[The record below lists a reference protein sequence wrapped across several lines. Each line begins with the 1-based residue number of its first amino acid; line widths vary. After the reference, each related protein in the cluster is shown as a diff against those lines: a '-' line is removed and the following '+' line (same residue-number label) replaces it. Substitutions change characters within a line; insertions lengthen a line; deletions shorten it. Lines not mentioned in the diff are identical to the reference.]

1 MIIRNRRSA
10 FRNICEEGNE
20 IFDIELLRLVL
31 QRHGM
36 HLFFVALSAGVIV
49 YLALKMLTPTL
60 FSPQHRVPLYRNP
73 ESFWGFPKSGIV
85 TVDSNLS
92 EFDPEQ
98 TLKKIFDGDFRP
110 ERLRAYFEPEGFSL
124 TGCDSGGLSSGFE
137 IRPADGSWSARM
149 KAELIQLKKKPSTLL
164 MWGPVPKENLEKITK
179 TLARFLNEEVG
190 QRYLCVGRDSRGEI
204 VKAIS
209 ESEKSHR
216 IKLARIRAL
225 PDEAP
230 ESKRALM
237 FEESSEWS
245 KKKASA
251 DELIKDLDQSS
262 LPIPIFEIRES
273 LDTSPRTIQR
283 VAVLC
288 LGASAGACLAG
299 LLYFLCIGAPS
310 RIIFGE
316 AALGAIHLDASIYS
330 LRRDA
335 DKLQN
340 LLSASLAYA
349 GSDKCGKLAAF
360 VPQVESSL
368 IEHIRVAAEKSG
380 RSFGVD
386 GSKDSEVTL
395 FSSSDPSDCLSS
407 LPHRGFS
414 RILLSAKQGKALKS
428 LHLLY
433 QAEADLSGLAITDVV
448 LVDD

>member
-1 MIIRNRRSA
+1 VS
-10 FRNICEEGNE
+10 
-20 IFDIELLRLVL
+20 
-31 QRHGM
+31 
-36 HLFFVALSAGVIV
+36 
-49 YLALKMLTPTL
+49 
-60 FSPQHRVPLYRNP
+60 
-73 ESFWGFPKSGIV
+73 
-85 TVDSNLS
+85 
-92 EFDPEQ
+92 
-98 TLKKIFDGDFRP
+98 
-110 ERLRAYFEPEGFSL
+110 
-124 TGCDSGGLSSGFE
+124 
-137 IRPADGSWSARM
+137 
-149 KAELIQLKKKPSTLL
+149 
-164 MWGPVPKENLEKITK
+164 KENLEKITK

-204 VKAIS
+204 LKAIS
-209 ESEKSHR
+209 ESEQSHR

-230 ESKRALM
+230 ESKRALL

-262 LPIPIFEIRES
+262 LPIQIFEIRES
-273 LDTSPRTIQR
+273 LDESPRTVQR

-299 LLYFLCIGAPS
+299 LLYFLCLGASS

-335 DKLQN
+335 AKLQN

-395 FSSSDPSDCLSS
+395 FSSGDPSDYLSS

-414 RILLSAKQGKALKS
+414 RILLSAKHGKALKS
-428 LHLLY
+428 HHLLY

>member
-1 MIIRNRRSA
+1 
-10 FRNICEEGNE
+10 
-20 IFDIELLRLVL
+20 
-31 QRHGM
+31 M
-36 HLFFVALSAGVIV
+36 HLFFVALSAGAIV

-60 FSPQHRVPLYRNP
+60 FSPQYRVPLYMN
-73 ESFWGFPKSGIV
+73 SNSLWGFPKTRIV
-85 TVDSNLS
+85 AVDENLS
-92 EFDPEQ
+92 KFDPEE
-98 TLKKIFDGDFRP
+98 TLKKIFDGDFSP

-149 KAELIQLKKKPSTLL
+149 KAELIQAKKKPLTLL

-190 QRYLCVGRDSRGEI
+190 QRYLCFGRDSKGEI
-204 VKAIS
+204 VQAIS

-230 ESKRALM
+230 ESKRALL
-237 FEESSEWS
+237 FEESSQWS
-245 KKKASA
+245 KNKDSV

-273 LDTSPRTIQR
+273 LDTSPRTVQR

-288 LGASAGACLAG
+288 LGVAGASLAG
-299 LLYFLCIGAPS
+299 LLYFLYLGAPS

-335 DKLQN
+335 AKLQN

-395 FSSSDPSDCLSS
+395 FSSGDPSDYLSS

-414 RILLSAKQGKALKS
+414 RILLSAKHGKALKS
-428 LHLLY
+428 HHLLY

>member
-1 MIIRNRRSA
+1 
-10 FRNICEEGNE
+10 
-20 IFDIELLRLVL
+20 
-31 QRHGM
+31 M
-36 HLFFVALSAGVIV
+36 HLFFVALSAGAIV

-60 FSPQHRVPLYRNP
+60 FSPQHRVPLYMNP
-73 ESFWGFPKSGIV
+73 NSLWGFPKTRIV
-85 TVDSNLS
+85 AVDENLS
-92 EFDPEQ
+92 KFDPEE
-98 TLKKIFDGDFRP
+98 TLKKIFDGDFSP

-149 KAELIQLKKKPSTLL
+149 KAELIQPKKKPPTLL

-190 QRYLCVGRDSRGEI
+190 QRYLCFGRDSKGEI

-209 ESEKSHR
+209 ESEKRHR

-230 ESKRALM
+230 ESKRALL
-237 FEESSEWS
+237 FQESSQWS
-245 KKKASA
+245 NNKDSV

-262 LPIPIFEIRES
+262 LPIPIFAIGES
-273 LDTSPRTIQR
+273 LDTSPRAVRR

-288 LGASAGACLAG
+288 LGVAGASLAG
-299 LLYFLCIGAPS
+299 LLYFLCLGAPS

-335 DKLQN
+335 AKLQN

-395 FSSSDPSDCLSS
+395 FSSGDPSDYLSS

-414 RILLSAKQGKALKS
+414 RILLSAKHGKALKS
-428 LHLLY
+428 HHLLY

-448 LVDD
+448 LIDD

>member
-1 MIIRNRRSA
+1 
-10 FRNICEEGNE
+10 
-20 IFDIELLRLVL
+20 
-31 QRHGM
+31 M
-36 HLFFVALSAGVIV
+36 HLFFVALSAGAIV

-60 FSPQHRVPLYRNP
+60 FPPQHRVPLYMNP
-73 ESFWGFPKSGIV
+73 NSLWGFPKTRIV
-85 TVDSNLS
+85 ALDANLS
-92 EFDPEQ
+92 KFDPEE
-98 TLKKIFDGDFRP
+98 TLKKIFDGDFSP

-149 KAELIQLKKKPSTLL
+149 KAELIQAKKKPLTLL

-190 QRYLCVGRDSRGEI
+190 QRYLCFGRDSKGEI
-204 VKAIS
+204 VQAIS

-230 ESKRALM
+230 ESKRALL
-237 FEESSEWS
+237 FEESSQWS
-245 KKKASA
+245 KNKDSV

-273 LDTSPRTIQR
+273 LDTSPRTVQR
-283 VAVLC
+283 VAVFLC
-288 LGASAGACLAG
+288 LGVAGASLAG
-299 LLYFLCIGAPS
+299 LLYFLYLGAPS

-335 DKLQN
+335 AKLQN

-395 FSSSDPSDCLSS
+395 FSSGDPSDYLSS

-414 RILLSAKQGKALKS
+414 RILLSAKHGKALKS
-428 LHLLY
+428 HHLLY

>member
-1 MIIRNRRSA
+1 
-10 FRNICEEGNE
+10 
-20 IFDIELLRLVL
+20 
-31 QRHGM
+31 M
-36 HLFFVALSAGVIV
+36 HLFFVALSAGAIV

-60 FSPQHRVPLYRNP
+60 FSPQHRVPLYMNP
-73 ESFWGFPKSGIV
+73 NSLWGFHKTSIV
-85 TVDSNLS
+85 AVDANLS
-92 EFDPEQ
+92 KFDPEE
-98 TLKKIFDGDFRP
+98 TLKKIFDGDFSP
-110 ERLRAYFEPEGFSL
+110 ERLRAYFESEGFSL

-149 KAELIQLKKKPSTLL
+149 KAELIQAKKKPKTLL
-164 MWGPVPKENLEKITK
+164 MWGPAPKKNLEKITK

-190 QRYLCVGRDSRGEI
+190 QRYLCFGRDSRGEI

-216 IKLARIRAL
+216 IELARIRVL

-230 ESKRALM
+230 QSKRALL
-237 FEESSEWS
+237 FEKSSEWS
-245 KKKASA
+245 KNKDSV

-273 LDTSPRTIQR
+273 LDTSPRTVQR

-288 LGASAGACLAG
+288 LGVAGASLAG
-299 LLYFLCIGAPS
+299 LLYFLYLGAPS

-335 DKLQN
+335 AKLQN

-395 FSSSDPSDCLSS
+395 FSSGDPSDYLSS

-414 RILLSAKQGKALKS
+414 RILLSAKHGKALKS
-428 LHLLY
+428 HHLLY